1 MSLKSRLDE
10 RFDVSSYGYKVNK
23 WILRFAFFLMVVL
36 FLVVVRVDGLDVA
49 VYGSQYVVCED
60 PAGCLNPYGMD
71 CDSEP
76 TRDGLMFN
84 NLIDCKPQ
92 IMPEGESIGFPSS
105 GLARS
110 FPLIALGLF
119 VFSLLLNHLLYNK
132 SFRVKKC

>member
-36 FLVVVRVDGLDVA
+36 FLVVVRVDGWSVA
-49 VYGSQYVVCED
+49 VYGSQFVSCDDVL
-60 PAGCLNPYGMD
+60 GCLNPYEL
-71 CDSEP
+71 DSFGEP
-76 TRDGLMFN
+76 TVLRG
-84 NLIDCKPQ
+84 
-92 IMPEGESIGFPSS
+92 GESFGVEGS